1 MTPNKKATED
11 AGFQLDIDQSAT
23 RYAKHAQKHSTAHQ
37 QGHKSKQGRKR
48 KNSPMVAWGI
58 VCAIA
63 AAIVIFLVLGLWLSQ
78 EDSGLVKI
86 LPISEQ
92 AVTQGDL
99 LRVPIAVQREGR
111 RQTALTY
118 SLGEGPPNSTVDA
131 KTGEFVWRT
140 GDKHAPGTYW
150 ISVNVR
156 AAGQPSLSDQ
166 QTFAVRLEGKLPRP
180 ALKKDDSGLAGF
192 GLPDMGSFRDPLQL
206 MNPFEIQGEL
216 APRNKIDEFAFAK
229 LRQLEIEPSP
239 LGSDAVFLRR
249 VFLDTIGTLPTADEA
264 RSFLEDQSPGKRA
277 ALIDHLLERPEFAD
291 YWGLK
296 WGDLL
301 RVKAEFPINLWPAG
315 AMAYDRWIRTS
326 LRDNMPY
333 DQFVRELLTGCGS
346 NFRTPQVNFFRALQ
360 TIDSRSIA
368 QAAAL
373 AFMGVR
379 AESWPE
385 ERWAGM
391 AVFFSQVGYKPTREW
406 KEEIVIFDPRKATP
420 SPEGGPPVGVFP
432 DGTKVAIPAG
442 QDPRELFADWLID
455 AKNPWFARHIV
466 NRVWYWLLGRGI
478 VHQPDDIRAGNP
490 AQNPE
495 LLNWL
500 ADELVQADWDLKHI
514 YRVILNSAT
523 YQLSF
528 IPKSPNPEAASN
540 FACYPLR
547 RLDAEVLIDA
557 ICQITGTT
565 ESYSSMI
572 PEPFTFIPE
581 RHRSITL
588 PDGSITSSVLE
599 LFGRPPRDTGLES
612 ERNNSLTAA
621 QSLHLLNSSHIL
633 NKIRKGPKI
642 DELLTSTSSEE
653 LVDTLYLTI
662 LSRPPTDNERNE
674 FGWSNSRWDAE
685 NLIWALINS
694 EEFLFRH

>member
-1 MTPNKKATED
+1 MNADRNAVEV
-11 AGFQLDIDQSAT
+11 AGLQLEVDQSGS
-23 RYAKHAQKHSTAHQ
+23 RNAKHS
-37 QGHKSKQGRKR
+37 HKYGKTRKQGPNHKR
-48 KNSPMVAWGI
+48 KKTPVAWWG
-58 VCAIA
+58 VLGVIA
-63 AAIVIFLVLGLWLSQ
+63 AALTALVVLVLSMSGQ
-78 EDSGLVKI
+78 DSASLKI

-92 AVTQGDL
+92 FVTQGEL
-99 LRVPIAVQREGR
+99 LRVPIPVRREGR
-111 RQTALTY
+111 QQTALTY
-118 SLGEGPPNSTVDA
+118 SLSEAPPDATIDA
-131 KTGEFVWRT
+131 KTGEFIWRT
-140 GDKHAPGTYW
+140 GDSHAPGKYMV
-150 ISVNVR
+150 SVSVHASGR
-156 AAGQPSLSDQ
+156 RTLADQ
-166 QTFAVRLEGKLPRP
+166 QTFAVRLDRRPPRP
-180 ALKKDDSGLAGF
+180 ELPTRNESSF
-192 GLPDMGSFRDPLQL
+192 GLPEMGAFRDPSQL

-216 APRNKIDEFAFAK
+216 TPRNKIDEFALAK
-229 LRQLEIEPSP
+229 LKQLGIEPSP
-239 LGSDAVFLRR
+239 LCSDAVFLRR
-249 VFLDTIGTLPTADEA
+249 AFLDSIGTLPTVDEA
-264 RSFLEDQSPGKRA
+264 RSFLEDQSPDKRA
-277 ALIDHLLERPEFAD
+277 KLIDQLLARPEFAE

-326 LRDNMPY
+326 LRNNMPY
-333 DQFVRELLTGCGS
+333 DEFVRELLTACGS

-360 TIDSRSIA
+360 ALDSRSAA

-406 KEEIVIFDPRKATP
+406 KEEIVVFDPRKATP
-420 SPEGGPPVGVFP
+420 NPDGGPPVGVFP
-432 DGTKVAIPAG
+432 DGTKVEIPVG
-442 QDPRELFADWLID
+442 KDPREVFADWLID

-478 VHQPDDIRAGNP
+478 VHAPDDIRTGNP

-500 ADELVQADWDLKHI
+500 ADELVRADWDLKHI
-514 YRVILNSAT
+514 YRLILNSTT
-523 YQLSF
+523 YQLSCV
-528 IPKSPNPEAASN
+528 PKSDNPEAAAN
-540 FACYPLR
+540 FACYSLR

-581 RHRSITL
+581 RHRTIML

-612 ERNNSLTAA
+612 ERNNNFTAA
-621 QSLHLLNSSHIL
+621 QALHLLNSSHIL

-642 DELLTSTSSEE
+642 DELLSSGDSQP
-653 LVDTLYLTI
+653 LVDTLFLAI
-662 LSRPPTDNERNE
+662 LSRPPTDGERDE